1 MVDSLKIFI
10 TFHIDPE
17 LVDQIKAVDPRLE
30 ILYDPDLLGKPRY
43 QNDQHGSRINRTPE
57 QEAIWLKYLKEAD
70 IIFGYVARPY
80 SPKIMEYAPNLKW
93 VQSPSAG
100 IAQAVKRSGWDKTD
114 LLLTTASGV
123 HATPLAEFCIMSMLM
138 FVKGYFHM
146 AEEKKQKHWQRTC
159 TTELRTKTLAVVGLG
174 NVGSEVA
181 KLGRAMGMTVVGTK
195 RTTEGVDPESVNVD
209 RLYPNSELHGM
220 LSIADFVV
228 LITPL
233 NDETRGLIGA
243 KEIASMKKG
252 SIFINISRGAI
263 VDESALIEALKS
275 GHLGGLAADVF
286 SREPLHEDSP
296 FWDMPNVIISPHS
309 ASTADSE
316 NQKLTGIFCDNLKRY
331 LKGEPLRNLLNKKLL
346 Y

>member
-17 LVDQIKAVDPRLE
+17 LIEQIKAVDPRLE
-30 ILYDPDLLGKPRY
+30 ILYDPDLLGIPRY

-70 IIFGYVARPY
+70 IILGYVARPY

-100 IAQAVKRSGWDKTD
+100 IAQAVKRSGWDQTD

-209 RLYPNSELHGM
+209 RLYPSSELHSM
-220 LSIADFVV
+220 LSVADFVV

-252 SIFINISRGAI
+252 SILINISRGAI
-263 VDESALIEALKS
+263 VDEPALIEALKS

-286 SREPLHEDSP
+286 SREPLPEDSP

-316 NQKLTGIFCDNLKRY
+316 NQKLTDIFCDNLKRY

>member
-1 MVDSLKIFI
+1 MLGTLKIFI
-10 TFHIDPE
+10 TFHIDPK
-17 LVDQIKAVDPRLE
+17 LVEQIKAVDPRIE
-30 ILYDPDLLGKPRY
+30 ILYDPSILGTPRY
-43 QNDQHGSRINRTPE
+43 PNDQHGSRINRTSE
-57 QEAIWLKYLKEAD
+57 QEALWIESLGNAD
-70 IIFGYVARPY
+70 IILGYVARPY
-80 SPKIMEYAPNLKW
+80 ASKIMELAPNLKW

-100 IAQAVKRSGWDKTD
+100 IAGAVKRSGWDKTD

-146 AEEKKQKHWQRTC
+146 AEEKNRKSWQRTS
-159 TTELRTKTLAVVGLG
+159 TTELKTKSLAVVGLG
-174 NVGSEVA
+174 NVGREVA
-181 KLGRAMGMTVVGTK
+181 RLGRAMGMRVVGTK
-195 RTTEGVDPESVNVD
+195 RTTDGVDPESVNVD
-209 RLYPNSELHGM
+209 MLYPRSELHPM
-220 LSIADFVV
+220 LSKADFVV

-243 KEIASMKKG
+243 EELAIMKKG
-252 SIFINISRGAI
+252 SVLINISRGAI
-263 VDESALIEALKS
+263 VDEPALIEALQS

-286 SREPLHEDSP
+286 SREPLPEDSP

-316 NQKLTGIFCDNLKRY
+316 NRKLTDIFCDNLRRY
-331 LKGEPLRNLLNKKLL
+331 MKGEPLRNLLDKKLL